1 MKGAFVYLQT
11 PLFCSMDL
19 DLFCSVLIEDDISSQ
34 ILHRICLQDSAVHSI
49 DRTVVVYQIF
59 IQLLL
64 ITFIHIKLDAVL
76 NQRSYIS
83 RPSLPAV
90 IA

>member
-34 ILHRICLQDSAVHSI
+34 ILHRICL
-49 DRTVVVYQIF
+49 
-59 IQLLL
+59 
-64 ITFIHIKLDAVL
+64 
-76 NQRSYIS
+76 
-83 RPSLPAV
+83 
-90 IA
+90 